1 MSNERKNRL
10 TARFRKKNT
19 PSEQPSILQSKE
31 ETRQKRWGWQQ
42 VAFLCLVIYA
52 SISFMNGCF
61 SIVALKAQENQVLAQ
76 TQEAEKEKERLEN
89 EVSYMQT
96 QEAIEKT
103 AREDLKMV
111 KPGEIRLVQ
120 KENASDKEKNTDH
133 KGS

>member
-1 MSNERKNRL
+1 MSNETRNSLR
-10 TARFRKKNT
+10 ARFHKKNT
-19 PSEQPSILQSKE
+19 KSEQPSILQSKE
-31 ETRQKRWGWQQ
+31 EKEKKRWGWQHIG
-42 VAFLCLVIYA
+42 FLCLVIYA

-61 SIVALKAQENQVLAQ
+61 SIVELKAQENQVLAQ
-76 TQEAEKEKERLEN
+76 TQEAALEKKRLEN

-120 KENASDKEKNTDH
+120 KKNAPEKDANIQ
-133 KGS
+133 K